1 MSAFFI
7 YLSECLC
14 FGVENLKK
22 IKRASIVGIVLV
34 LVIEI
39 SCTGNIFEYPLTYV
53 FAENRR
59 EQDANTLTTNI
70 RTIGVETTDIQTTG
84 VGKTDIQTTGV
95 ETTDIQTADDETT
108 DIQTTDSMPELP
120 LYARSALLLDA
131 SNNRVLYEE
140 NGYQV
145 MAMASTT
152 KIMTCILAIESGRL
166 EEEVA
171 VSKNAQKMPKVHLGM
186 REGEKY
192 KLEDLLYSLMLESH
206 NDSAVAI
213 AEHLGGSVEG
223 FANMMNEKAK
233 ELGCN
238 NTYFITPNGLDAK
251 QNGKF
256 HSTTARDLAVIAA
269 YAIQNDEFLKI
280 IGTRNYFFTELSGK
294 RSFQISNKNRFLDLM
309 DGAIGVKTGFT
320 CEAGYCFVGALKKD
334 GKTFIS
340 VVLGAG
346 WPPNKNW
353 KWSDTK
359 QLMNFGVE
367 NYFPKNIYQKNNYSK
382 MDVLNGVK
390 EQVEVGAEQ
399 KEISLLLSRYD
410 KVEIKKELP
419 KILEAPVEKGT
430 IIGYENYYVNHQLY
444 TRIPI
449 KIKESTEAYTWLYC
463 IKKLIELFFVH

>member
-1 MSAFFI
+1 MKGRQSIFCLLFSYIEVNVFAF
-7 YLSECLC
+7 E
-14 FGVENLKK
+14 VENLKK
-22 IKRASIVGIVLV
+22 IRRGKVSAIVLA
-34 LVIEI
+34 LLIEI
-39 SCTGNIFEYPLTYV
+39 SCTAGMFEQPLIYV
-53 FAENRR
+53 CAENIK
-59 EQDANTLTTNI
+59 EQNSD
-70 RTIGVETTDIQTTG
+70 DQTTESHN
-84 VGKTDIQTTGV
+84 IESQ
-95 ETTDIQTADDETT
+95 IADSQLADS
-108 DIQTTDSMPELP
+108 QTTDSIPELP

-131 SNNRVLYEE
+131 NNNRVLYEE
-140 NGYQV
+140 NGYQI

-171 VSKNAQKMPKVHLGM
+171 ISKNAQKMPKVHLGM

-223 FANMMNEKAK
+223 FANIMNEKAK

-251 QNGKF
+251 KNGKF

-280 IGTRNYFFTELSGK
+280 IGTRNYSFSELSGK
-294 RSFQISNKNRFLDLM
+294 RSYQISNKNRFLDLM

-359 QLMNFGVE
+359 QLMSFGVE
-367 NYFPKNIYQKNNYSK
+367 NYFSKNIYQKNNYSRV
-382 MDVLNGVK
+382 DVLNGVK
-390 EQVEVGAEQ
+390 KQVEIGVEQ
-399 KEISLLLSRYD
+399 KEISLLLSQYD

-419 KILEAPVEKGT
+419 EILEAPIEKGA
-430 IIGYENYYVNHQLY
+430 IIGYEKYYVNDQLY
-444 TRIPI
+444 TQIPI
-449 KIKESTEAYTWLYC
+449 KIKESTEAYTWSYC
-463 IKKLIELFFVH
+463 IKKLIQLFCVHL